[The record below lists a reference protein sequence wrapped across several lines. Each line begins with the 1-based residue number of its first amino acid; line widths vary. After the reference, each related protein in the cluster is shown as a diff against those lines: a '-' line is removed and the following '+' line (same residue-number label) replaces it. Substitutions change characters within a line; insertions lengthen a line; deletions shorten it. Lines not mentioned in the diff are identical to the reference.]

1 MNAPLL
7 KIRSERDHMSA
18 IERRIA
24 DFVLENAYLLR
35 DYSSQQLANALGI
48 SQSSVVKF
56 SQKFGFKGYPDLKY
70 SVGESLARGD
80 GNDENGGPSDSPA
93 AHPHA
98 TLAEGLWRA
107 KAEAEEETRMINPP
121 ENIDAIAGAIREAG
135 KVFVI
140 GLGPDGIQA
149 RAFAM
154 KLSLLG
160 ILAVHHFDPVLVPA
174 AVSATSASD
183 VLLAF
188 AEHGRQAS
196 LCQIARL
203 FHERGGK
210 VVTVTRH
217 TANPLRAHADL
228 SLLVSAHD
236 EQAHI
241 ELLLYQTAL
250 QQLLDLI
257 FQLLCEDEGRLQQL
271 SINLELMQPMLDT

>member
-1 MNAPLL
+1 MSPLL
-7 KIRSERDHMSA
+7 KIRSERDQMSA

-24 DFVLENAYLLR
+24 DFLLDNAHLLR
-35 DYSSQQLANALGI
+35 DYSSQQLASALGI

-56 SQKFGFKGYPDLKY
+56 SQKLGFKGYPDLKY
-70 SVGESLARGD
+70 SIGESLARGD
-80 GNDENGGPSDSPA
+80 GGDDNGMPA
-93 AHPHA
+93 RPVDAHPHA
-98 TLAEGLWRA
+98 ALAGSLWRA
-107 KAEAEEETRMINPP
+107 KAQAEEETRLINPP
-121 ENIDAIAGAIREAG
+121 EKIDAIADAIRGAQ

-160 ILAVHHFDPVLVPA
+160 ILAVHHFDPVLMPA
-174 AVSATSASD
+174 AVCTANGDD
-183 VLLAF
+183 VLLVF
-188 AEHGRQAS
+188 SEHGRQSS
-196 LCQIARL
+196 LCQIAHL
-203 FHERGGK
+203 FHERHGK

-236 EQAHI
+236 ERAHI
-241 ELLLYQTAL
+241 QPLLYQTAL

-257 FQLLCEDEGRLQQL
+257 FLLLCEDESRLQQL
-271 SINLELMQPMLDT
+271 DINLERIYPMLDT

>member
-1 MNAPLL
+1 MSPLL
-7 KIRSERDHMSA
+7 KIRSERDQMSA

-24 DFVLENAYLLR
+24 DFVLENAHLLR
-35 DYSSQQLANALGI
+35 DYSSQQLASALGI

-56 SQKFGFKGYPDLKY
+56 SQKLGFKGYPDLKY

-80 GNDENGGPSDSPA
+80 DGDENGAPIASEDP
-93 AHPHA
+93 HPHA
-98 TLAEGLWRA
+98 ALAESLWRA
-107 KAEAEEETRMINPP
+107 KAQAGEETRLINPP
-121 ENIDAIAGAIREAG
+121 ETIDAIADAIRGAQ

-140 GLGPDGIQA
+140 GLGPDGIHA

-160 ILAVHHFDPVLVPA
+160 ILAVHHFDPVLMPA
-174 AVSATSASD
+174 AVSTTSGGD

-188 AEHGRQAS
+188 SEHGRQSS

-203 FHERGGK
+203 FHERRGK

-236 EQAHI
+236 ERAHI
-241 ELLLYQTAL
+241 QPLLYQTAL

-271 SINLELMQPMLDT
+271 SINLELMHPMLDT